1 MAFSQRKS
9 LLRKTAERTLPAL
22 WRRIGQRLDEIT
34 PQACANYFAEAGY
47 APS

>member
-1 MAFSQRKS
+1 MHNA
-9 LLRKTAERTLPAL
+9 AL
-22 WRRIGQRLDEIT
+22 WDRIGQCLDEIT